1 VEFFRGDGCWSY
13 IGRQG
18 GRQQIS
24 LGIGCDFGAA
34 VHEIGHAAGLW
45 HEQTRHD
52 RDQFVV
58 VRLENVQ
65 PGMEHNFTLYPDGR
79 DEGPYDYGSIMHY
92 PPYGFSRNGLPTLEP
107 RQPGVVIGQRNGLSA
122 GDRSGIAALYGFTPP
137 PAERTE
143 LQNGVPVYDLAG
155 AVFEELRFFL
165 VVPDGVRS
173 LEFATSAGTGDAD
186 LYVRRENDPSFDSY
200 DCRPFLSGGAESCR
214 FDAPAAGTYHVML
227 RAYTAFS
234 GVSLTGS
241 YEMPGGAGLVSGK
254 LLKLKQFAH
263 APQKD
268 KIVFKSSDSSIAA
281 PPAASSADPM
291 QGGGRLVLA
300 NPATGEVAYLE
311 LPAGSW
317 SRNAKG
323 HLVSS
328 GLCSVKVKAAGKLS
342 VACEGTN
349 LGFTLDEAYQGSL
362 AVKLELGSGVSYC
375 AVFGGEIVKDSG
387 IGWDSEGSA
396 GRFQAKDAP
405 RPASCPY

>member
-1 VEFFRGDGCWSY
+1 
-13 IGRQG
+13 
-18 GRQQIS
+18 
-24 LGIGCDFGAA
+24 
-34 VHEIGHAAGLW
+34 
-45 HEQTRHD
+45 
-52 RDQFVV
+52 
-58 VRLENVQ
+58 
-65 PGMEHNFTLYPDGR
+65 
-79 DEGPYDYGSIMHY
+79 
-92 PPYGFSRNGLPTLEP
+92 
-107 RQPGVVIGQRNGLSA
+107 
-122 GDRSGIAALYGFTPP
+122 
-137 PAERTE
+137 
-143 LQNGVPVYDLAG
+143 
-155 AVFEELRFFL
+155 
-165 VVPDGVRS
+165 
-173 LEFATSAGTGDAD
+173 
-186 LYVRRENDPSFDSY
+186 
-200 DCRPFLSGGAESCR
+200 
-214 FDAPAAGTYHVML
+214 
-227 RAYTAFS
+227 
-234 GVSLTGS
+234 
-241 YEMPGGAGLVSGK
+241 
-254 LLKLKQFAH
+254 
-263 APQKD
+263 
-268 KIVFKSSDSSIAA
+268 
-281 PPAASSADPM
+281 M